1 MQKGAIM
8 LTLIIAGIGLG
19 ILGWAQAESVR
30 VAEIKPLSE
39 AIHVANIWM
48 WIGISGA
55 GLIVAGLGLLA
66 AGWGR
71 GGK

>member
-8 LTLIIAGIGLG
+8 ITLMIAGIGIG
-19 ILGWAQAESVR
+19 ILGWAMAESVH

-39 AIHVANIWM
+39 SIRVANIWM
-48 WIGISGA
+48 WVGIGGG
-55 GLIVAGLGLLA
+55 GLIFTGLGLLA

-71 GGK
+71 GK

>member
-1 MQKGAIM
+1 MI
-8 LTLIIAGIGLG
+8 TLMIAGIGVG
-19 ILGWAQAESVR
+19 ILGWAMAESVH

-39 AIHVANIWM
+39 AIRVANIWM
-48 WIGISGA
+48 WVGISGGVTA
-55 GLIVAGLGLLA
+55 AIGLGLLA